1 MALLESDCDFVV
13 FCNSVE
19 VLSDVDLALVT
30 TSLPTGKPLARILWE
45 QVVWP
50 FSARQHKLDLMH
62 SMAFVTPYLS
72 FSPNVVTVYDLS
84 FIQYPKQFPR
94 LRRLYLT
101 AETRRSCRS
110 AAHVVTISESGR
122 DDVHR
127 HFGVPLDRISI
138 VSPGV
143 DSIFRPRSTASVEDF
158 RRRQELPQD
167 VILHVGTLQ
176 PRKNIPMLI
185 DAFADLA
192 RDDVTLVLVGGK
204 GWFYDE
210 IFDRVHALGLKGR
223 VRFPGYVPDDEL
235 PLWYN
240 AASAL
245 VFPSHYEGFGMP
257 VLEAMACGTP
267 VIAARTSA
275 IPEAAG
281 NAALLFDSNDRVA
294 LRQRLAS
301 VLDDPSL
308 TAKMREQGL
317 MQARRYSWRSSARKM
332 LEIYRK
338 ALSEE

>member
-1 MALLESDCDFVV
+1 
-13 FCNSVE
+13 VE
-19 VLSDVDLALVT
+19 
-30 TSLPTGKPLARILWE
+30 E
-45 QVVWP
+45 
-50 FSARQHKLDLMH
+50 
-62 SMAFVTPYLS
+62 
-72 FSPNVVTVYDLS
+72 
-84 FIQYPKQFPR
+84 
-94 LRRLYLT
+94 
-101 AETRRSCRS
+101 
-110 AAHVVTISESGR
+110 
-122 DDVHR
+122 
-127 HFGVPLDRISI
+127 
-138 VSPGV
+138 
-143 DSIFRPRSTASVEDF
+143 F
-158 RRRQELPQD
+158 RRRQKLPQD